1 MIARQREAVRRADA
15 VANRAERAVQT
26 WWRDLIAILR
36 AAPQYGPGW
45 LYRAATAHYQR
56 LPVLTR
62 TAIAD
67 GLVGVWQ
74 WGDETARRG
83 IPKTVLRRV
92 ASGRLDRNQ
101 SSLAADFA
109 AKQGGAFPQVAS
121 PHHGTNVLGSLSRH
135 RVLDG
140 VLTEGTDD
148 LPRRNAPRRAPA
160 RDPLFVDIIP
170 VGILPDTPASKIPDD
185 LLARVVLHRPSEAL
199 IRRRVDQLIAPFLA
213 TPRPDLVDPRL
224 HANQLVA
231 SYLQGKGIDEIAR
244 DLLPVAEGV
253 KASARRVARTWSM
266 HVANQSQWEA
276 HERLSEV
283 VIGYQIHATPSPDSR
298 EWHSDR
304 DGTEYFRN
312 PGPGQKGFD
321 QLPHPPQEAADPRE
335 RPLGTPFLA
344 WNCRCFLT
352 PIFAEVRND

>member
-15 VANRAERAVQT
+15 VANRAERAVQA

-83 IPKTVLRRV
+83 IPKTVLRRAV
-92 ASGRLDRNQ
+92 AANPTLVTME
-101 SSLAADFA
+101 
-109 AKQGGAFPQVAS
+109 AK
-121 PHHGTNVLGSLSRH
+121 
-135 RVLDG
+135 
-140 VLTEGTDD
+140 EGP
-148 LPRRNAPRRAPA
+148 PRRNAPRRAPA
-160 RDPLFVDIIP
+160 RGPLFVDIIP

-213 TPRPDLVDPRL
+213 SPRPDLVDPRL
-224 HANQLVA
+224 HAAQMVQ
-231 SYLQGKGIDEIAR
+231 SYTQGKGIDEIAR

-253 KASARRVARTWSM
+253 KASARRVARTWGVA
-266 HVANQSQWEA
+266 VANESQMAA
-276 HERLSEV
+276 HEQLGPDV
-283 VIGYQIHATPSPDSR
+283 VIGYEVRSALTADSR
-298 EWHSDR
+298 EWHKDR
-304 DGTEYFRN
+304 HKQQYFRD
-312 PGPGQKGFD
+312 PGPGQKSFY
-321 QLPHPPQEAADPRE
+321 QLPHPPWEPDDPGE
-335 RPLGTPFLA
+335 RPLGTPQLS
-344 WNCRCFLT
+344 WNCL
-352 PIFAEVRND
+352 

>member
-1 MIARQREAVRRADA
+1 MLVRQRESVRRADA

-83 IPKTVLRRV
+83 IPKTVLRRAV
-92 ASGRLDRNQ
+92 AANPTLVTME
-101 SSLAADFA
+101 
-109 AKQGGAFPQVAS
+109 AK
-121 PHHGTNVLGSLSRH
+121 
-135 RVLDG
+135 
-140 VLTEGTDD
+140 EGP
-148 LPRRNAPRRAPA
+148 PRRNAPRRAPA
-160 RDPLFVDIIP
+160 RGPLFVDIIP

-213 TPRPDLVDPRL
+213 SPRPDLVDPRL
-224 HANQLVA
+224 HAAQMVQ
-231 SYLQGKGIDEIAR
+231 SYTQGKGIDEIAR

-253 KASARRVARTWSM
+253 KASARRVARTWGVA
-266 HVANQSQWEA
+266 VANESQMAA
-276 HERLSEV
+276 HEQLGPDV
-283 VIGYQIHATPSPDSR
+283 VIGYEVRSALTADSR
-298 EWHSDR
+298 EWHKDR
-304 DGTEYFRN
+304 HKQQYFRD
-312 PGPGQKGFD
+312 PGPGQKSFY
-321 QLPHPPQEAADPRE
+321 QLPHPPWEPDDPGE
-335 RPLGTPFLA
+335 RPLGTPQLS
-344 WNCRCFLT
+344 WNCL
-352 PIFAEVRND
+352 